1 MSFSIP
7 PSSSRT
13 MNRGLSPRMRNSSPH
28 DFYDQNITFDFAAL
42 PLTSHRFELDTT
54 EENFLI
60 IQEKIMLCKS
70 NLNSCPKCFEYLNL
84 VQDLEEICKSY
95 SKHRSRLLNSFFEI
109 YLNLQ
114 EESKKSR
121 DLHSKYQKLQ
131 QEIDDN
137 LGGLTDR
144 KVNNKIKSLKNEIK
158 HKSNQVIELTEKL
171 KAIESV
177 NGFNKKLEAGEN
189 LSREINEKDKLIM
202 TMQQIIKE
210 KMPGTVIPAGVS
222 CRDCLKKSAEIENLN
237 FELNRTRE
245 ATSSN
250 KKEKIIKDVKNP
262 LVKTMVEIQDR
273 IRTWWENKQDFPSQA
288 WKREGEELV
297 LSLESR
303 VAIMAESTVEQPGRD
318 LRSAV
323 HKKII
328 EVEADFLDIETHFK
342 NFTDAYMND
351 SNVMVVVEKVKQIT
365 EKFLELP
372 YLLKPLFDLLKDY
385 EKKELIT

>member
-13 MNRGLSPRMRNSSPH
+13 MNRGISPRIRNSSPQ
-28 DFYDQNITFDFAAL
+28 DYYDQNITFDFAAL
-42 PLTSHRFELDTT
+42 PLTSQRFELDTT

-84 VQDLEEICKSY
+84 IQDLEEICKSY

-158 HKSNQVIELTEKL
+158 HKINQVNELTEKIR
-171 KAIESV
+171 AVESV
-177 NGFNKKLEAGEN
+177 SEYKKKFEANESISKE
-189 LSREINEKDKLIM
+189 LIEKDKLIM
-202 TMQQIIKE
+202 SMQQIIKD
-210 KMPGTVIPAGVS
+210 KLPGINISTGSNCKECIK
-222 CRDCLKKSAEIENLN
+222 RLNEIEFLNL
-237 FELNRTRE
+237 ELSKVKETART
-245 ATSSN
+245 T
-250 KKEKIIKDVKNP
+250 KKESIYKDIKNP
-262 LVKTMVEIQDR
+262 LVKSMVEIQNR
-273 IRTWWENKQDFPSQA
+273 IEAWWENKQEIFTVA

-297 LSLESR
+297 QSLVSR
-303 VAIMAESTVEQPGRD
+303 VAIMAESTVDQPGRD

-328 EVEADFLDIETHFK
+328 EVEAEFLDLETHFK
-342 NFTDAYMND
+342 NLSDPCKTDRSVLD
-351 SNVMVVVEKVKQIT
+351 IIDKVKYIT